1 MSIEFSPE
9 TIKFEIEKQI
19 SKLQTEIDN
28 SKKSL
33 NNFQFVSIPDPVTYT
48 DYRTINSR
56 TGQRVAETKIS
67 NQNEISAAYQQN
79 NSIQK
84 QIQSINSD
92 ISTKNS
98 TIKDL
103 QDKLDLVT
111 REIDVRNRQLETQ
124 SNMFSNSTLNS
135 LKNINNEVIAQ
146 SMQNED
152 LRNKIIIGGAALGGL
167 ALFSGIIF
175 KKKRS
180 RK

>member
-1 MSIEFSPE
+1 
-9 TIKFEIEKQI
+9 
-19 SKLQTEIDN
+19 
-28 SKKSL
+28 KKSL
-33 NNFQFVSIPDPVTYT
+33 DNLVDPKIPDPVYYT
-48 DYRTINSR
+48 DYRTVNAR
-56 TGQRVAETKIS
+56 TGQRVAEQKIS
-67 NQNEISAAYQQN
+67 NQGQISAALSKKYG
-79 NSIQK
+79 IEK
-84 QIQSINSD
+84 QRNQINQSISQSN
-92 ISTKNS
+92 N

-103 QDKLDLVT
+103 KDKLDLVT